1 MLVYQNRLKRNKK
14 RLKELANQ
22 VASDDDVGVLD
33 ASDSSSLVQED
44 GVEEVDDKD
53 ISSLNEQ
60 IQSGFNF
67 SNKKAN
73 ATSQNSPL
81 KHPFPQPL
89 PK

>member
-1 MLVYQNRLKRNKK
+1 MYQNRLKKNKR

-22 VASDDDVGVLD
+22 VASDDDAGVLPD
-33 ASDSSSLVQED
+33 SDSSSLVQED
-44 GVEEVDDKD
+44 ELEEVNDKD

-67 SNKKAN
+67 SDKKSN
-73 ATSQNSPL
+73 TISQNSPL